1 MKIKAM
7 KAGFAV
13 TALALAVSPA
23 MAAEI
28 RFDGFASFVAGQVLD
43 KDELVDPL
51 TGEEVAF
58 HGFDNRLDFQQN
70 SLFALQA
77 RADLQEKLSATAQIV
92 AKGSTDYEAKF
103 NWAYLTYELTNE
115 WTAKLGRQRI
125 PYFMYSDFLDV
136 GYAYHWI
143 SPPDTVYNLAGFDSA
158 DGVSLENQTDLG
170 DWTSRLTLMAGRAN
184 TTLNT
189 ANTSDIDTEI
199 SELMA
204 VAWSMNYDWFTARL
218 VYAQSEVSFD
228 IDTLNELAA
237 GLGAFGVSPENID
250 NMLVESDRA
259 EFSGVGISIDPGS
272 FFVAAEYTEL
282 SFDNSAIP
290 EKDKRWYVSG
300 GLRFGQ
306 MTVYATIE
314 GNEAE
319 APDTK
324 DAILNEVDQ
333 SFAAQSAYLLTLG
346 LPAPQ
351 LAAAQ
356 AELASGYAQLAG
368 GTTAIFNSFASETET
383 YSVGLRYNFHPSATA
398 KVEYIEQD
406 DKHNDLKPQAV
417 AIAIDLVY

>member
-1 MKIKAM
+1 MKRKAI

-23 MAAEI
+23 MATEI

-58 HGFDNRLDFQQN
+58 RGFDNRLDFQQN

-158 DGVSLENQTDLG
+158 DGVSLEHQTDLG

-199 SELMA
+199 SELMT
-204 VAWSMNYDWFTARL
+204 VAWSMNYD
-218 VYAQSEVSFD
+218 
-228 IDTLNELAA
+228 
-237 GLGAFGVSPENID
+237 
-250 NMLVESDRA
+250 
-259 EFSGVGISIDPGS
+259 
-272 FFVAAEYTEL
+272 
-282 SFDNSAIP
+282 
-290 EKDKRWYVSG
+290 
-300 GLRFGQ
+300 
-306 MTVYATIE
+306 
-314 GNEAE
+314 
-319 APDTK
+319 
-324 DAILNEVDQ
+324 
-333 SFAAQSAYLLTLG
+333 
-346 LPAPQ
+346 
-351 LAAAQ
+351 
-356 AELASGYAQLAG
+356 
-368 GTTAIFNSFASETET
+368 
-383 YSVGLRYNFHPSATA
+383 
-398 KVEYIEQD
+398 
-406 DKHNDLKPQAV
+406 
-417 AIAIDLVY
+417 